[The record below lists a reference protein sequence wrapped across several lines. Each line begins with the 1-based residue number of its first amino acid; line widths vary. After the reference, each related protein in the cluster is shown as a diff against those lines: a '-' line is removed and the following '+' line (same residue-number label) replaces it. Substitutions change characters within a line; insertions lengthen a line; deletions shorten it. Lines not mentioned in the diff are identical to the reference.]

1 MTNERPSDATTPASE
16 DQIKDL
22 APAEISEEQVRGGDS
37 TTPTESVSLNFG
49 TIKWTYTQQD
59 KAN

>member
-1 MTNERPSDATTPASE
+1 MTNERPNDATTPVSE

-22 APAEISEEQVRGGDS
+22 APAEISEAEVRGGDS
-37 TTPTESVSLNFG
+37 TLPAESLSLNFG

-59 KAN
+59 KTN